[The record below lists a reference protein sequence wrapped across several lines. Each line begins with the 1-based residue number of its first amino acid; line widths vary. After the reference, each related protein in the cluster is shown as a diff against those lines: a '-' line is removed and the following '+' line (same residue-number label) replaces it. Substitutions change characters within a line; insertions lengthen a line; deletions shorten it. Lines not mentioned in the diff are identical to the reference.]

1 MLSVRVQPAYCQIDV
16 KDALSARMTEYL
28 SAIKHESLDVQKEE
42 CDFMISSCSDSLVR
56 HHVANTIFEHYRDS
70 KIMGAEAVAIHVFDK
85 WFLTGNVSMDSDME
99 MLSAKVFAEFNR
111 QSLVGNSAPELTMLT
126 PQGESVSLFDEDAR
140 SRGYTVLYFYDT
152 DCAICKVQ
160 TILLRRMLEQ
170 EDFPV
175 ELVTV
180 YADDDFAAWMKYIA
194 DSFEMDVRNTRV
206 THLWDPELNSDFQR
220 KYGIIQT
227 PGMFLIGPDKTILG
241 RRLDVPALS
250 IMLHEIFDEKILEYG
265 SEESMSFFR
274 NIFAEGPSSSKE
286 VTDIA
291 DYIASS
297 SLEKGDTL
305 MFRQMSGDMMYYL
318 SLQREEPYK
327 EGLDYLIGKYILN
340 RPDVW
345 RTQDDSLKVVGY
357 AELLDDLLSR
367 SRPGN
372 RVADIK
378 VPAIVLTA
386 KKTSQ
391 SELSLRRPGT
401 RRNIMLFYTDGC
413 EVCKA
418 EKAAAET
425 LLSKDKDVKIIM
437 INVDEILS
445 SSPAL
450 ASALFDSFDLSSL
463 PFIIETDKKGYIT
476 RRYISLL

>member
-70 KIMGAEAVAIHVFDK
+70 KIMGAESVAIHLFDN
-85 WFLTGNVSMDSDME
+85 WFLSGVVKMDDEME
-99 MLSAKVFAEFNR
+99 MLAAKVFAEFNR
-111 QSLVGNSAPELTMLT
+111 RSLIGNSAPELTMLT
-126 PQGESVSLFDEDAR
+126 PQGESVTIFDEDTR

-152 DCAICKVQ
+152 DCATCKVQ

-175 ELVTV
+175 ELIAI
-180 YADDDFAAWMKYIA
+180 YAADNYDSWMKYIV
-194 DSFEMDVRNTRV
+194 DNFEMNVKNTRI

-250 IMLHEIFDEKILEYG
+250 IMLHEIFDEKVLEYG
-265 SEESMSFFR
+265 TEESSAFFKR
-274 NIFAEGPSSSKE
+274 LFVEEPSSSQE
-286 VTDIA
+286 VEDMA
-291 DYIASS
+291 DYIAASTI
-297 SLEKGDTL
+297 EKGDTL
-305 MFRQMSGDMMYYL
+305 MFRQMAGDMMYYL

-327 EGLDYLIGKYILN
+327 EGLDYLVRKYVLK
-340 RPDVW
+340 RPDIW
-345 RTQDDSLKVVGY
+345 RTQDDSLKIVGY
-357 AELLDDLLSR
+357 AEMLDELLSR
-367 SRPGN
+367 SRPGS

-378 VPAIVLTA
+378 VPATVLSA
-386 KKTSQ
+386 KKTKQ
-391 SELSLRRPGT
+391 SELSLRKAGG
-401 RRNIMLFYTDGC
+401 RRNIIIFYTEGC
-413 EVCKA
+413 NVCKA
-418 EKAAAET
+418 EKAAAE
-425 LLSKDKDVKIIM
+425 LLLQHDKGVKIIM
-437 INVDEILS
+437 INVDEVLS
-445 SSPAL
+445 SSPSL
-450 ASALFDSFDLSSL
+450 TSALFDAFDLSSL
-463 PFIIETDKKGYIT
+463 PFILETDKKGYII

>member
-70 KIMGAEAVAIHVFDK
+70 KIMGAESVAIHLFDN
-85 WFLTGNVSMDSDME
+85 WFLSGVVKMDDEME
-99 MLSAKVFAEFNR
+99 MLAAKVFAEFNR
-111 QSLVGNSAPELTMLT
+111 RSLIGNSAPELTMLT
-126 PQGESVSLFDEDAR
+126 PQGESVTIFDEDTR

-152 DCAICKVQ
+152 DCATCKVQ

-175 ELVTV
+175 ELIAI
-180 YADDDFAAWMKYIA
+180 YAADNYDSWMKYIV
-194 DSFEMDVRNTRV
+194 DSFEMNVKNTRI

-250 IMLHEIFDEKILEYG
+250 IMLHEIFDEKVLEYG
-265 SEESMSFFR
+265 TEESSAFFKR
-274 NIFAEGPSSSKE
+274 LFVEEPSSSQE
-286 VTDIA
+286 VEDMA
-291 DYIASS
+291 DYIAASTI
-297 SLEKGDTL
+297 EKGDTL
-305 MFRQMSGDMMYYL
+305 MFRQMAGDMMYYL

-327 EGLDYLIGKYILN
+327 EGLDYLVRKYVLK
-340 RPDVW
+340 RPDIW
-345 RTQDDSLKVVGY
+345 RTQDDSLKIVGY
-357 AELLDDLLSR
+357 AEMLDELLSR
-367 SRPGN
+367 SRPGS

-378 VPAIVLTA
+378 VPATVLSA
-386 KKTSQ
+386 KKTKQ
-391 SELSLRRPGT
+391 SELSLRKAGG
-401 RRNIMLFYTDGC
+401 RRNIIIFYTEGC
-413 EVCKA
+413 NVCKA
-418 EKAAAET
+418 EKAAAE
-425 LLSKDKDVKIIM
+425 LLLQHDKGVKIIM
-437 INVDEILS
+437 INVDEVLS
-445 SSPAL
+445 SSPSL
-450 ASALFDSFDLSSL
+450 TSALFDAFDLSSL
-463 PFIIETDKKGYIT
+463 PFILETDKKGYII

>member
-70 KIMGAEAVAIHVFDK
+70 KIMGAESVAIHLFDN
-85 WFLTGNVSMDSDME
+85 WFLSGVVKMDDEME
-99 MLSAKVFAEFNR
+99 MLAAKVFAEFNR
-111 QSLVGNSAPELTMLT
+111 RSLIGNSAPELTMLT
-126 PQGESVSLFDEDAR
+126 PQGESVTIFDEDTR

-152 DCAICKVQ
+152 DCATCKVQ

-175 ELVTV
+175 ELIAI
-180 YADDDFAAWMKYIA
+180 YAADNYDSWMKYIV
-194 DSFEMDVRNTRV
+194 DSFEMNVKNTRI

-250 IMLHEIFDEKILEYG
+250 IMLHEIFDEKVLEYG
-265 SEESMSFFR
+265 TEESSVFFKR
-274 NIFAEGPSSSKE
+274 LFVEEPSSSQE
-286 VTDIA
+286 VEDMA
-291 DYIASS
+291 DYIAASTI
-297 SLEKGDTL
+297 EKGDTL
-305 MFRQMSGDMMYYL
+305 MFRQMAGDMMYYL

-327 EGLDYLIGKYILN
+327 EGLDYLVRKYVLK
-340 RPDVW
+340 RPDIW
-345 RTQDDSLKVVGY
+345 RTQDDSLKIVGY
-357 AELLDDLLSR
+357 AEMLDELLSR
-367 SRPGN
+367 SRPGS

-378 VPAIVLTA
+378 VPATVLSA
-386 KKTSQ
+386 KKTKQ
-391 SELSLRRPGT
+391 SELSLRKAGG
-401 RRNIMLFYTDGC
+401 RRNIIIFYTEGC
-413 EVCKA
+413 NVCKA
-418 EKAAAET
+418 EKAAAE
-425 LLSKDKDVKIIM
+425 LLLQHDKGVKIIM
-437 INVDEILS
+437 INVDELFS
-445 SSPAL
+445 SSPSL
-450 ASALFDSFDLSSL
+450 TSALFDAFDLSSL
-463 PFIIETDKKGYIT
+463 PFILETDKKGYII